1 MTFQTQRLKTTAP
14 TITTMLMIRPIG
26 LRHSF
31 GFASLVADAGADVG
45 CGSCMG
51 AVGEVVG
58 LSMEISVF
66 ETDEP
71 HGQRPHDHHA
81 NVNKSLESHVRIE
94 LETNQQ
100 LTRDDGKGETD
111 ENAQH
116 PGGKIGAKNVNSWR
130 MCAQAAALRWQRHER
145 KSES

>member
-31 GFASLVADAGADVG
+31 GFASFVADAGAG
-45 CGSCMG
+45 LNSGSCAE

-71 HGQRPHDHHA
+71 HGQRPQDRHA
-81 NVNKSLESHVRIE
+81 KINKAFETQKRVE
-94 LETNQQ
+94 LEANQD
-100 LTRDDGKGETD
+100 LTSDDGKDETND
-111 ENAQH
+111 NAQH
-116 PGGKIGAKNVNSWR
+116 PGGKIGAKNVNGWR
-130 MCAQAAALRWQRHER
+130 I
-145 KSES
+145 